1 MLRAIRA
8 MLYCLLQH
16 YVQQQVTFLYSTA
29 NLGHFSPVLS
39 MTPSLHLPSPLHCGN
54 HCTTTLMNVSC
65 EFYDR
70 RAYLLICAFVSYV
83 EPHFSSFYLLCRI
96 HDNTALT
103 PQPYVVH
110 FFAFVHFALL
120 CVCSHCLCVLLICI
134 PGILWYVITSSLH
147 YKIRLCS
154 STTYVTPG
162 ISHRPHL
169 VARALG
175 VQSCTSARGGI
186 PST

>member
-83 EPHFSSFYLLCRI
+83 EPHFSSFYLLCRS

-120 CVCSHCLCVLLICI
+120 CVCSHCLFVIFICI
-134 PGILWYVITSSLH
+134 FHDTSKLLPSNNIRYGCVGLKLASPPGYHIARIPKGNLVYVNMCH
-147 YKIRLCS
+147 
-154 STTYVTPG
+154 
-162 ISHRPHL
+162 
-169 VARALG
+169 
-175 VQSCTSARGGI
+175 
-186 PST
+186 